1 MFFKTL
7 VAAFFLESEG
17 NDGSLEQLVTLAGMN
32 DQHYLSEGEKR
43 GLGIDD
49 PSLEIIYGQWGAF
62 GDAWA
67 RLDKLEYHNCLQ
79 IYFSMNHFLDLCPE
93 NTDDENLPLEQDP
106 LLPLAKTFGN
116 ACEQLQAEVA
126 FLDTHA
132 HYGDETWINKQGN
145 RDWVINYYSMLLE
158 SNINALADERFGLLY
173 LNEYMTQL
181 WDSNPVREN
190 RDTILLSKG
199 RLTFSQQGATRWC

>member
-7 VAAFFLESEG
+7 VAAFFLESED
-17 NDGSLEQLVTLAGMN
+17 NDGSLEQLVTLAGIT
-32 DQHYLSEGEKR
+32 DQQYLSEREK
-43 GLGIDD
+43 GALGIHD
-49 PSLEIIYGQWGAF
+49 PSVEIIYGQWGAF
-62 GDAWA
+62 GGAWA

-79 IYFSMNHFLDLCPE
+79 IYFSRNHFLDLRSE
-93 NTDDENLPLEQDP
+93 NRDDENIPLEQDP

-132 HYGDETWINKQGN
+132 HYGDETWENRQGN

-158 SNINALADERFGLLY
+158 CNINALAEERFTLLY
-173 LNEYMTQL
+173 LSEYMTQI

-190 RDTILLSKG
+190 RDMILLSKG
-199 RLTFSQQGATRWC
+199 LLTFARQGSTRW

>member
-7 VAAFFLESEG
+7 VAAFFCGGEG
-17 NDGSLEQLVTLAGMN
+17 NTSSLGRLVALAGMKN
-32 DQHYLSEGEKR
+32 QQYLSEGEKQ
-43 GLGIDD
+43 GLGIHD

-67 RLDKLEYHNCLQ
+67 RLDKLEHHNCLQ
-79 IYFSMNHFLDLCPE
+79 IYFSMNHFLDLCSE
-93 NTDDENLPLEQDP
+93 NTDDENLPLEQDH

-116 ACEQLQAEVA
+116 TCEQLQAEVA
-126 FLDTHA
+126 FLDTRA
-132 HYGDETWINKQGN
+132 HYGDETWEHKQGN

-158 SNINALADERFGLLY
+158 SNINGLADEPFGLLY

-181 WDSNPVREN
+181 WDSNPTRED
-190 RDTILLSKG
+190 RDMILLSKG
-199 RLTFSQQGATRWC
+199 RLTFGGQGSTRWW